1 MVKDGLSR
9 CFVKQ
14 TDVNL
19 QIQYPKNVR
28 NIFYICSAEFRH
40 TYYDESVPL
49 LSLIGNLVNFKVD
62 RVSNRHSS
70 LGVSYTI
77 HKYIAAGVG
86 YCLLSTGLPEPPI
99 DKAINLTL
107 SLSTFYCSRGWER
120 KPCLRWN
127 YSHMIISLRNLRYWR
142 CNLRVFFVEAMKS

>member
-1 MVKDGLSR
+1 MVKDGLSG

-19 QIQYPKNVR
+19 QIQYPKNIR
-28 NIFYICSAEFRH
+28 NIFYICGAESRH
-40 TYYDESVPL
+40 TYLDESVSL

-86 YCLLSTGLPEPPI
+86 CCLLSTGLPEPPI

-107 SLSTFYCSRGWER
+107 SLFTFYCFWGWE
-120 KPCLRWN
+120 
-127 YSHMIISLRNLRYWR
+127 
-142 CNLRVFFVEAMKS
+142 